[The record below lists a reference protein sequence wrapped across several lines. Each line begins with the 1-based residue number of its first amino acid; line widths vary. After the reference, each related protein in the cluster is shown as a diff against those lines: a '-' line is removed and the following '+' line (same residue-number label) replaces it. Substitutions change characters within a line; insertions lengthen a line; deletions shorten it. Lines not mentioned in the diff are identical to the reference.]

1 MKKYKWYIIGVLV
14 ALLGFT
20 FLYVGYTTEK
30 ENYENEIQRLY
41 NSKIVGLEQQLRESE
56 RQRLLLAH
64 RLDSLDLLDQATV
77 RLSREQLDSL
87 KRIPGSF
94 KSLTSKQLEQRM
106 IEEYAKSKQN

>member
-1 MKKYKWYIIGVLV
+1 MKKYKWYLIGAAVL
-14 ALLGFT
+14 LLGFT
-20 FLYVGYTTEK
+20 FLYVGYNTEK

-56 RQRLLLAH
+56 RQRLLLVH
-64 RLDSLDLLDQATV
+64 RFDSLDRLDQATV
-77 RLSREQLDSL
+77 RISNEQLDSL

-106 IEEYAKSKQN
+106 IEEFNKAQR